1 VSSTTHRRVAAA
13 TATATAAMSTTTTA
27 VLSKRRGTYCQERR
41 EGADG
46 PHRGPVEFLAC

>member
-13 TATATAAMSTTTTA
+13 TATATATSTTTA
-27 VLSKRRGTYCQERR
+27 VLSKRRGSYCQERR

-46 PHRGPVEFLAC
+46 PHRDLVEFLAC